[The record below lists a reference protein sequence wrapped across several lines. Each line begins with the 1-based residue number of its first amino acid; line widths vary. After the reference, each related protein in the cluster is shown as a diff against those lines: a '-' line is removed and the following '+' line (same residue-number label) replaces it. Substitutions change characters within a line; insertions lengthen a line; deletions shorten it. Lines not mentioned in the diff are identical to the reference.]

1 MFVLPSWWYTRVIGS
16 HPETG
21 QDIAAGIGRYGPYLK
36 YAINFISIPADET
49 VINIGLNHAVVLI
62 GENSQN
68 LGRVLGDHP
77 DGNGQVLAKSGRFGP
92 YVEYNKIRATLPKT
106 TSLEEINLA
115 QAIELI
121 IAKAAKPPRIKKK
134 PSKKK

>member
-1 MFVLPSWWYTRVIGS
+1 M
-16 HPETG
+16 
-21 QDIAAGIGRYGPYLK
+21 
-36 YAINFISIPADET
+36 
-49 VINIGLNHAVVLI
+49 I

-92 YVEYNKIRATLPKT
+92 YVEFNKIRATLPKSIT
-106 TSLEEINLA
+106 LEEISLE